1 MFRSKRC
8 RSRSCCLNSRDCVVA
23 ELPRWRLC
31 TSAPAMVSVLAMQA
45 WPLPPYGV
53 CLSVCLSVMFV
64 DGIAT
69 NKCIFRIVSP
79 SGSNTIL
86 VCLYQTSWQYSD
98 GYPLTG
104 ASNASGVGKS
114 HDLSQYLAPSRAVND
129 LTAKCNLLSCDGP
142 WQADD
147 TIVAGKRRRLLTAG
161 NDDEVFMTR
170 SLSVTP
176 KTTEQRL
183 IVRSDKSE
191 A

>member
-69 NKCIFRIVSP
+69 NKCIFGIVSP

-86 VCLYQTSWQYSD
+86 VCVYQTACQYSN
-98 GYPLTG
+98 GTLPPSLTG
-104 ASNASGVGKS
+104 ASNAAGVGRNRDSEPISGLTATGQVLSTRLPVYHGYSHAASCDTSLVVSSGV
-114 HDLSQYLAPSRAVND
+114 DCV
-129 LTAKCNLLSCDGP
+129 
-142 WQADD
+142 
-147 TIVAGKRRRLLTAG
+147 RRH
-161 NDDEVFMTR
+161 
-170 SLSVTP
+170 
-176 KTTEQRL
+176 
-183 IVRSDKSE
+183 
-191 A
+191 